1 MLVNEIFDLA
11 RATTHTTEAQMPNTT
26 LVGWANIEQKKIVRK
41 IVTEAQSNYFTVSR
55 EFDAVAG
62 QTSYA
67 LATNML
73 NLKVVKVKPTP
84 TAVDYVVST
93 EIDFSKQEHD
103 INYYAT
109 NQPNNDYRHQIIG
122 TNMGLV
128 PAFTSDTAGSAGNNQ
143 IYQEYEKRQ
152 DDLTVGGAE
161 NTIALPVDYHYILA
175 LALKPYI
182 YASKGETDEKNDAL
196 AEYKSEL
203 EDMIYILG
211 GRDDTKNNL
220 STPNDNH
227 LQ

>member
-11 RATTHTTEAQMPNTT
+11 RSTTHTTEAQMPNAT

-41 IVTEAQSNYFTVSR
+41 IVTEAQANYFTISR
-55 EFDAVAG
+55 QFDAVAG
-62 QTSYA
+62 QTSYP

-93 EIDFSKQEHD
+93 EIDFAKQEYD

-109 NQPNNDYRHQIIG
+109 NQSANDPRHQIIG
-122 TNMGLV
+122 TNMVLV
-128 PAFTSDTAGSAGNNQ
+128 PAFTSDTAGTAGNNQ

-152 DDLTVGGAE
+152 DDLSVGGAE
-161 NTIALPVDYHYILA
+161 STIALPVDYHYILA
-175 LALKPYI
+175 LSLKPYI
-182 YASKGETDEKNDAL
+182 YASKGETNEKNDAI
-196 AEYKSEL
+196 AEYKAEL
-203 EDMIYILG
+203 EDMIYMLS